1 MIEEA
6 IDPRPT
12 LESFE
17 RLIRAHAG
25 VVETLRHDP
34 ESLARNWND
43 RASVWGNLS
52 DFRHWIERARG

>member
-6 IDPRPT
+6 VDPRPT
-12 LESFE
+12 HESFE

-25 VVETLRHDP
+25 AGATLRHDP

-43 RASVWGNLS
+43 RACVWGNLR
-52 DFRHWIERARG
+52 DLRHWIERSRR